1 VGDLSRAG
9 AAAAGL
15 ARAAVAMKKGRSSV
29 LKKEK
34 QKTFDNGREPRRQ
47 RTPTRKS
54 SLVLSFKK
62 EHFP

>member
-1 VGDLSRAG
+1 
-9 AAAAGL
+9 
-15 ARAAVAMKKGRSSV
+15 MKKGRSSV